1 MMGGMGQA
9 TPRRLSWAKVTQL
22 ENVGREKWN
31 GENEDQKPSGTA
43 KKRTATVTFKLHSV
57 DRVGSCRVNGPAVMS
72 HCSAEGGRTQNQKNQ
87 P

>member
-31 GENEDQKPSGTA
+31 GENEDQKQSGTA
-43 KKRTATVTFKLHSV
+43 NIQKRTATVIFKLHSV
-57 DRVGSCRVNGPAVMS
+57 DRVGSC
-72 HCSAEGGRTQNQKNQ
+72 
-87 P
+87 